1 MKGEGLTSK
10 FIGIYEYSKKSP
22 EFLGSSGFFIYLC
35 KQLVELHASRREGN
49 C

>member
-22 EFLGSSGFFIYLC
+22 DIWRPIF
-35 KQLVELHASRREGN
+35 A
-49 C
+49 

>member
-1 MKGEGLTSK
+1 MSYALFMKGEGLTSE

-35 KQLVELHASRREGN
+35 KQ
-49 C
+49 